1 MPSQEISRDELS
13 NLLMVYLGMGSDI
26 MELLVL
32 FEEDYVLEDDI
43 AIYAT
48 LVVWTVSLLQ
58 FTVVLTATSKGKK
71 SADADMEDQTD
82 GNAPSKCS
90 CCASDIWSICVT
102 MFMQDGPFLAL
113 RLYIIVKNRTLS
125 YTILFFTLKNLLM
138 LMIQTYRLFVVGC
151 CHKDSNRKE
160 TKQKNTKTHKKLKT
174 VSQQSKINGTKTQQ
188 TDKKFSSDVTPHGL
202 FRNSLNEIGTGTSIM
217 QKY

>member
-1 MPSQEISRDELS
+1 
-13 NLLMVYLGMGSDI
+13 MGSDI

-71 SADADMEDQTD
+71 SADADMEDQAD
-82 GNAPSKCS
+82 GNARYKCS

-151 CHKDSNRKE
+151 CHKDSSRKE
-160 TKQKNTKTHKKLKT
+160 TKQKNTKTHKELKT

-188 TDKKFSSDVTPHGL
+188 TDEKFSSDVIPHGL

-217 QKY
+217 QRY

>member
-32 FEEDYVLEDDI
+32 FEEDYVLVDDI

-58 FTVVLTATSKGKK
+58 FTVVLTTTSKGKK
-71 SADADMEDQTD
+71 SADMEDQSD
-82 GNAPSKCS
+82 GNAPSKCT
-90 CCASDIWSICVT
+90 CCASDIWSICLT

-151 CHKDSNRKE
+151 CHKDSNRNE
-160 TKQKNTKTHKKLKT
+160 TKQKNTKTLKELKT
-174 VSQQSKINGTKTQQ
+174 VNQQSKINGTKEQQ
-188 TDKKFSSDVTPHGL
+188 TDEKHSSDVIPHFL
-202 FRNSLNEIGTGTSIM
+202 FRQSLNEPGTGTSIM
-217 QKY
+217 QKYG